1 MNDYFDSIHSR
12 KRANTQRLLFL
23 FIYFNFRVGDPAS
36 VGACGKDLPVVG
48 PKVIGH
54 TQHMIATSHHA
65 LLAQYSYQRSRGRSP
80 SPQFRSL
87 MTWLQLGALALVSLN
102 AAASRDQAAI
112 KEEVTVQ
119 VQNAAAA
126 TYLTDPGV
134 VQVRLADRR
143 LVLPDCQGPFA
154 VSFPFNDRA
163 TAQLDCTTPQWRGF
177 VQIRLNGGIS
187 VFRYNT
193 VLNAGDALKRGD
205 VVRSTLP
212 GGISV
217 NSPVLVLEDVL
228 DQTLVVAAQPGEILL
243 ESHFTAVTATG
254 TETSKGSAIQ
264 GWFATKYIPRGN
276 RLSRDAFSW
285 RVVQGRAPSD
295 LIPADASFPYLEA
308 LRDINPGDNLR
319 RSAVK
324 MAPAVRKN
332 EEIKVYLVRGAL
344 TVTNVVRISQ
354 DATIGESI
362 DVVNIESGRSLRA
375 RVTGIGA
382 VELL

>member
-1 MNDYFDSIHSR
+1 M
-12 KRANTQRLLFL
+12 
-23 FIYFNFRVGDPAS
+23 
-36 VGACGKDLPVVG
+36 PVVG
-48 PKVIGH
+48 QGVISH
-54 TQHMIATSHHA
+54 TQQMTATGQHA
-65 LLAQYSYQRSRGRSP
+65 LLAQRSDQRSRGRRS
-80 SPQFRSL
+80 STQFQSL

-102 AAASRDQAAI
+102 TAASGDQAAI
-112 KEEVTVQ
+112 KEEVTLQ

-126 TYLTDPGV
+126 TYLTDPGA

-177 VQIRLNGGIS
+177 VQIRLTGGIS
-187 VFRYNT
+187 VFRYNA
-193 VLNAGDALKRGD
+193 VLNAGDALKRGN
-205 VVRSTLP
+205 VVRSALSD
-212 GGISV
+212 GSNV

-228 DQTLVVAAQPGEILL
+228 DQTLAVAVQPGEILL
-243 ESHFTAVTATG
+243 ESHFTAFTATG
-254 TETSKGSAIQ
+254 AETSKGSAIQ

-276 RLSRDAFSW
+276 RLAGDAFSW

-295 LIPADASFPYLEA
+295 LIPADANFAYLEA
-308 LRDINPGDNLR
+308 LRDINPGDKLR
-319 RSAVK
+319 RSTVK

-344 TVTNVVRISQ
+344 TVTNVVRISR

-362 DVVNIESGRSLRA
+362 DVVNVESGRNLRA
-375 RVTGIGA
+375 KVTGIGE

>member
-1 MNDYFDSIHSR
+1 M
-12 KRANTQRLLFL
+12 QR
-23 FIYFNFRVGDPAS
+23 
-36 VGACGKDLPVVG
+36 ACGKDMPVVA

-54 TQHMIATSHHA
+54 TQPMTAISQHA
-65 LLAQYSYQRSRGRSP
+65 LLAQHSDQRSRSKRS
-80 SPQFRSL
+80 SPRFRSL
-87 MTWLQLGALALVSLN
+87 LIWLQLGALTLASLN

-112 KEEVTVQ
+112 KEEATVQ

-126 TYLTDPGV
+126 TYLTDPGA

-143 LVLPDCQGPFA
+143 LVLPDCQAPFA

-187 VFRYNT
+187 VFRYNA
-193 VLNAGDALKRGD
+193 VLNAGDTLKRGD
-205 VVRSTLP
+205 VVRSTLSD
-212 GGISV
+212 GISV

-243 ESHFTAVTATG
+243 ESHFTAVMATG
-254 TETSKGSAIQ
+254 TETSTGSAAQ

-276 RLSRDAFSW
+276 RLSRDSFSW
-285 RVVQGRAPSD
+285 RIVQGRAPSD
-295 LIPADASFPYLEA
+295 LIPADANFPYLEA

-319 RSAVK
+319 RSTVK
-324 MAPAVRKN
+324 MAPAVRKD
-332 EEIKVYLVRGAL
+332 EVVKVYLVRGAL
-344 TVTNVVRISQ
+344 TVTNVVRISR

-362 DVVNIESGRSLRA
+362 DVVNVESGRNLRA
-375 RVTGIGA
+375 RVTGIGE